1 MKWPK
6 LLTDIFGKKKTGEPG
21 SGFKKAANDGA
32 KQEVLEPRNSL
43 QVYKFTGQNRR
54 KIISYI
60 AQCKTNREVKA
71 LVKSEMGMDIGD
83 RQLALYR
90 SSKKWKPIIAKER
103 EDYLN
108 SIMEVPGYHER
119 IRLERADKIYEGAVA
134 SDDLELALKATEQ
147 QRKELKEKSGKDGPT
162 NFIFQQFNN
171 MSEEELADKYNQALI
186 KIENSKRKQK
196 LLESLESKEV
206 IDGTS
211 GI

>member
-6 LLTDIFGKKKTGEPG
+6 LLTDIFQKKKTGEPG
-21 SGFKKAANDGA
+21 TGFKKPANEGV
-32 KQEVLEPRNSL
+32 KQEILEPRNSL
-43 QVYKFTGQNRR
+43 QVYKFTGENRR

-103 EDYLN
+103 EEYLN
-108 SIMEVPGYHER
+108 NIMDVPGFHER

-147 QRKELKEKSGKDGPT
+147 QRKELKEKSGKDGST

-171 MSEEELADKYNQALI
+171 MSEEELSDKYNQALI
-186 KIENSKRKQK
+186 KIESAKRKQK
-196 LLESLESKEV
+196 VIEVKEAT
-206 IDGTS
+206 DGTS
-211 GI
+211 AV